1 MYSLQINQL
10 NKSFGSKKILENL
23 SLTMNFNSL
32 VAVVGNNGVGKSVFL
47 NCLLN
52 FMEYDTGE
60 ILIFEKNH
68 KDHNFIRTNTAFIS
82 VDNQLHLHKVTALEY
97 FELIILIYN
106 LPSQESKRKAY
117 QLAEELNII
126 SELNSS
132 FDSLSFG
139 TKKKVQLI
147 GSILYNPKLLV
158 CDEIFEGLDFEAVT
172 WVKEYFLQR
181 KEKGLATLFTSHI
194 KEYIDEIADEVYRL
208 KDKQL
213 HLEKVRSYN

>member
-1 MYSLQINQL
+1 MYSVQINQL
-10 NKSFGSKKILENL
+10 NKSFGSKKILDNL
-23 SLTMNFNSL
+23 SITMNFNAII
-32 VAVVGNNGVGKSVFL
+32 AVVGNNGVGKSVFL
-47 NCLLN
+47 NCLLD
-52 FMEYDTGE
+52 FIEYDSGE
-60 ILIFEKNH
+60 ILIFERNH
-68 KDHNFIRTNTAFIS
+68 NDHNFLRTNTAFIS
-82 VDNQLHLHKVTALEY
+82 VDNQLHLHKVTPLEY

-106 LPSQESKRKAY
+106 LSNQETKRKAY

-172 WVKEYFLQR
+172 WVKKYFLER
-181 KEKGLATLFTSHI
+181 KANGLATLFTSHI
-194 KEYIDEIADEVYRL
+194 KEYIEEIADEVYRL
-208 KDKQL
+208 KDKKL
-213 HLEKVRSYN
+213 HLEKVKSYN